1 MQELVFDMSD
11 ESSDESQKNKHKMP
25 PDFDINAN
33 IPTLREQFKK
43 IPLVM
48 SFHHLIRR
56 LEEQKAK
63 NDGRTFYFYFIL
75 VSLDFCNYN
84 LTLRLCDLQGHRV
97 GLAFYDYYRLSKKEL

>member
-1 MQELVFDMSD
+1 MQERIFDMSD
-11 ESSDESQKNKHKMP
+11 ESSDESQKNKHRMP

-48 SFHHLIRR
+48 YFHHLIRR

-63 NDGRTFYFYFIL
+63 KDVSMFYFYI
-75 VSLDFCNYN
+75 S
-84 LTLRLCDLQGHRV
+84 Q
-97 GLAFYDYYRLSKKEL
+97 SI

>member
-1 MQELVFDMSD
+1 MQELIFDMSD
-11 ESSDESQKNKHKMP
+11 ESSDESQKNKHRMP

-63 NDGRTFYFYFIL
+63 KDGSTFYFYFYFIL
-75 VSLDFCNYN
+75 ASLNFHNYN
-84 LTLRLCDLQGHRV
+84 LT
-97 GLAFYDYYRLSKKEL
+97 